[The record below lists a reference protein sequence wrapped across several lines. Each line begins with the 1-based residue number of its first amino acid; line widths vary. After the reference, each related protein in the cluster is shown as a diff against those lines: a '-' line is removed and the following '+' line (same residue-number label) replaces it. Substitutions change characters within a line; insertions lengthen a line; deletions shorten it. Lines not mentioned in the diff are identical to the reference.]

1 MKLQAE
7 MLKVIYK
14 DEKFETIEKINKGHQ
29 KIVRALY
36 DGDFPIRENARQGY
50 TLKPVE
56 TISGET
62 ESKITIGT

>member
-1 MKLQAE
+1 MNRNR
-7 MLKVIYK
+7 
-14 DEKFETIEKINKGHQ
+14 DTIEKINKGQQ

-62 ESKITIGT
+62 GSKITIGT

>member
-1 MKLQAE
+1 MNRNRDT
-7 MLKVIYK
+7 V
-14 DEKFETIEKINKGHQ
+14 EKINKGQQ

-36 DGDFPIRENARQGY
+36 DEDFPIRENARQGY

>member
-1 MKLQAE
+1 MNRNR
-7 MLKVIYK
+7 
-14 DEKFETIEKINKGHQ
+14 DTIEKINKGHQ

-56 TISGET
+56 TISGPLKYV
-62 ESKITIGT
+62 SPGPLRRAGGYIL